1 MYVWMTHPPPSLAA
15 LDATNKQQQP
25 LVMTEAASATKYN
38 PATDF
43 VSGLSFHRGEGAL
56 CKEL

>member
-1 MYVWMTHPPPSLAA
+1 MYVRMTHLPLSLAA

-38 PATDF
+38 NATDF
-43 VSGLSFHRGEGAL
+43 VSALSFHRGEGVL